1 MALVLEITPLA
12 AGDLKEIAFYSD
24 MNFGFAATDAY
35 RAGLQSA
42 IARLLD
48 FPAVGTE
55 LKIGQHSV
63 RRISFRSHVI
73 YYQKVED
80 RILIL
85 RVLHGSQLPQ
95 LHL

>member
-1 MALVLEITPLA
+1 MALVLEITPLV
-12 AGDLKEIAFYSD
+12 AGDLKDIAFYSD

-55 LKIGQHSV
+55 LKIGFV

-80 RILIL
+80 RLLIL

>member
-1 MALVLEITPLA
+1 MALALEITPLA
-12 AGDLKEIAFYSD
+12 AGDLKDIAFYSD

-35 RAGLQSA
+35 RAGLQST
-42 IARLLD
+42 IERLLD

-55 LKIGQHSV
+55 IKIGPHSI
-63 RRISFRSHVI
+63 RRISFRSHII
-73 YYQKVED
+73 YYREVED
-80 RILIL
+80 RLLIL

>member
-1 MALVLEITPLA
+1 MALALEITPLA
-12 AGDLKEIAFYSD
+12 ARDLKEIAFYSD
-24 MNFGFAATDAY
+24 MNFGFATTDAY
-35 RAGLQSA
+35 RSGLSSA

-48 FPAVGTE
+48 FPAVGPE
-55 LKIGQHSV
+55 IKIGQRSV

-73 YYQKVED
+73 YYQAVED
-80 RILIL
+80 RLLIL

>member
-1 MALVLEITPLA
+1 MELALEITPLA
-12 AGDLKEIAFYSD
+12 ARDLSEIAYYSD

-35 RAGLQSA
+35 RAGLSSA

-55 LKIGQHSV
+55 IKLGQRSV

-73 YYQKVED
+73 YYQETGD

-85 RVLHGSQLPQ
+85 RVLHGSQLPE

>member
-1 MALVLEITPLA
+1 MALVLDITPLA
-12 AGDLKEIAFYSD
+12 ARDLKEIAFYSD
-24 MNFGFAATDAY
+24 MNFGFAVTDAY

-55 LKIGQHSV
+55 TKIGQRSV
-63 RRISFRSHVI
+63 RRISFRSHII
-73 YYQKVED
+73 YYQEAED
-80 RILIL
+80 RLLIL
-85 RVLHGSQLPQ
+85 RVLHGSQHPQ